1 MAATPFPPPFHAS
14 FSPFDIFHDGGAP
27 RNTPPPPPSPSLPGG
42 PCNFVELSHGPN
54 GPKCGCRRFWSS
66 QATGQGNRTTDQTGW
81 CMCSHHACFHD
92 DAQNTQNTQAV
103 PAPMPEDVP
112 GQENEKPRSNRAP
125 LSPVQDFTS
134 FHMPSGLG
142 GAAMDFAALNFNSF
156 QSNLGLGANTPQYH
170 SAEYH
175 PPQSIPPGP
184 APDTDSLPDT
194 LSWRNFNS
202 SQGGQTPLPP
212 IPSPC
217 LMPHSQ
223 SASTTASS
231 QMRYLRPFGGKGMNT
246 LSRVPRAQ
254 DPNKDDLQNTNT
266 GVDTV
271 LGIMKECHTRNDTIA
286 VPSGAA
292 TPTPGSARGLGT
304 PRPASVLSAG
314 QSNAD
319 LQGLA
324 DTVQDHE
331 QRLESLENGSIYNT
345 ALEEFSEKHDMADLR
360 VTELEHRMDDV
371 ERRLTDDN
379 TSVASSHPVTQ
390 RDNDATASEV
400 SASSNVTARAADSVA
415 LARLLE
421 PLEARVTQL
430 ESSSLP
436 SYTSPWELEVVFLPF
451 PLKGIWI
458 GAQDFKARSP
468 FGGQD
473 ELPNTNSRA
482 TPMPQA
488 LAAYDEW
495 VSHDS
500 GWLLPKACV
509 PGKTI
514 DQRLRSRGFS
524 KTVQVRGGGYR
535 SVQLAIG
542 NAFESIL
549 SMMPHPDSPRSPYAT
564 DSRVDKYLGLQQSW
578 VPLRKVH
585 KDPRLRFLSPPEL
598 LTPAIWNATFL
609 MDSVVMKA
617 TGMHRL
623 YITQPEAYLQDNHV
637 IRSHGLNS
645 GWAWQKLRELDRVY
659 SDSQASN
666 DSTPEA
672 DALEEYWAFDAR
684 LDDPPSSR
692 QSSVGLRHSHDRDL
706 SISRMTDRSS
716 EQYWTAP
723 SIPNA
728 SMASPSLVRGQS
740 PFTHSE
746 RRGSRPPFVQ
756 TGSVPRINS
765 PDITSPAHSGRHV
778 SSSSPL
784 LFLAG
789 PSYQRHPSPLAT
801 GRPSPRVSTIANNP
815 AISMITKSRRRST
828 RSPSFRLNTPRY
840 SNRSYSRSPSVTVQ
854 ALYNFTYNTPHS
866 NAPPLHSPR
875 QISNSHNVHFDEEDE
890 DMDFDDDRGSLTDH
904 LSEESDDDAAED
916 DDADMSEYEDKA
928 DVLDNLPQG
937 PEDIPRQ
944 GIEDNILDHHGDMGS
959 QEFDS
964 DSDDEDAD
972 DNSDAASTPSEYPS
986 KLEEHKQLKGQ
997 WSGVGD
1003 LREGTS
1009 ALEDDYGPALN
1020 DFLIHEDSDGEEEQE
1035 PEAQTLY

>member
-1 MAATPFPPPFHAS
+1 MAATPFPPPFHTS
-14 FSPFDIFHDGGAP
+14 FSPFDIFRDGGAP
-27 RNTPPPPPSPSLPGG
+27 RNTPPPASPSLPGG
-42 PCNFVELSHGPN
+42 PCNFIDLSHGPN

-66 QATGQGNRTTDQTGW
+66 HAAGQGNRTTDQIGW

-92 DAQNTQNTQAV
+92 DVQNAQNTQAA
-103 PAPMPEDVP
+103 PAPLLDDVP
-112 GQENEKPRSNRAP
+112 GQENEKPVSNRAP

-142 GAAMDFAALNFNSF
+142 GAAMDFAALNFHSF
-156 QSNLGLGANTPQYH
+156 QSASGLGANTSQYH
-170 SAEYH
+170 PPEYH
-175 PPQSIPPGP
+175 PPQSVPPGP
-184 APDTDSLPDT
+184 SPDTDSLPDT
-194 LSWRNFNS
+194 LSWNNCNS
-202 SQGGQTPLPP
+202 TQGAQTPLPP

-246 LSRVPRAQ
+246 LSRVSRAQ
-254 DPNKDDLQNTNT
+254 DPTTTEFSNTNM
-266 GVDTV
+266 GVDTAP
-271 LGIMKECHTRNDTIA
+271 GILNECHTRDDIIA

-292 TPTPGSARGLGT
+292 TPTPGSPRLGRT
-304 PRPASVLSAG
+304 PRLESVPSAN
-314 QSNAD
+314 QSNED
-319 LQGLA
+319 PQGLS

-331 QRLESLENGSIYNT
+331 QRLETLESGSIYNT
-345 ALEEFSEKHDMADLR
+345 ALEEFSEKHDMTDLR
-360 VTELEHRMDDV
+360 VTELESRMDDV

-379 TSVASSHPVTQ
+379 TSFTSSHPVV
-390 RDNDATASEV
+390 RHENDATASEA
-400 SASSNVTARAADSVA
+400 SASSNVTVRAAEHVA

-421 PLEARVTQL
+421 PLQARVTQL

-451 PLKGIWI
+451 PLKGIWL
-458 GAQDFKARSP
+458 GAQEFKARP
-468 FGGQD
+468 PYGGQD
-473 ELPNTNSRA
+473 ESPNTNSRA
-482 TPMPQA
+482 TPMPQP

-495 VSHDS
+495 VGQDS

-509 PGKTI
+509 PGRTI

-542 NAFESIL
+542 NAFEGIL

-564 DSRVDKYLGLQQSW
+564 DFRVDKYLGLQQSW

-598 LTPAIWNATFL
+598 LTPAIWNSTFL
-609 MDSVVMKA
+609 MDSIVMKA

-623 YITQPEAYLQDNHV
+623 YITQPDAYLQDNHV
-637 IRSHGLNS
+637 IRAHCHNS

-659 SDSQASN
+659 PDSQASN
-666 DSTPEA
+666 GSTPEA

-684 LDDPPSSR
+684 LDDPPYAR
-692 QSSVGLRHSHDRDL
+692 QSSVGLRQSHERET
-706 SISRMTDRSS
+706 SISRMTDESS
-716 EQYWTAP
+716 EQYYTVP
-723 SIPNA
+723 LIPNA
-728 SMASPSLVRGQS
+728 SMASPTLARGQS

-746 RRGSRPPFVQ
+746 RRGSRPPYVQ
-756 TGSVPRINS
+756 TGSVPPVKS
-765 PDITSPAHSGRHV
+765 PDMTSPARSNRHMSSHSPV
-778 SSSSPL
+778 P
-784 LFLAG
+784 FLAG
-789 PSYQRHPSPLAT
+789 LSFQRHPSPLAT
-801 GRPSPRVSTIANNP
+801 GRPSPRPSTIANNP
-815 AISMITKSRRRST
+815 AISMITKNRRRST
-828 RSPSFRLNTPRY
+828 RSPSLRP
-840 SNRSYSRSPSVTVQ
+840 
-854 ALYNFTYNTPHS
+854 
-866 NAPPLHSPR
+866 
-875 QISNSHNVHFDEEDE
+875 
-890 DMDFDDDRGSLTDH
+890 
-904 LSEESDDDAAED
+904 EESDGGMAED

-944 GIEDNILDHHGDMGS
+944 GIEDHMFDHGDLNS
-959 QEFDS
+959 QEYDT
-964 DSDDEDAD
+964 DD

-986 KLEEHKQLKGQ
+986 KLEENNQLKGQ

-1003 LREGTS
+1003 VREGTS
-1009 ALEDDYGPALN
+1009 ALEDDYGPELN
-1020 DFLIHEDSDGEEEQE
+1020 DFLIHEDSDGEEEE